1 MSGCM
6 AAEDATALVYRVRS
20 VRLPC
25 GGSRQYAHPVRTR
38 IRAGWRWLRTAIA
51 EPSLQRIEAIAL
63 LAAAV
68 GGVIA
73 GLLALLTF
81 AFRSV
86 SIAGAGSIGQFAAA
100 TSAVVAILAFALASW
115 LGYLRTR
122 ERPKFLDVVDGAA
135 LALAYAVISALSWS
149 LVADIL
155 ARGFVDADVYTVPSA
170 LIAASVAAITGYV
183 VFISASQLD
192 LTQFALILAVF
203 LVQGVLAATLSADD
217 PHWWQDNLSAL
228 GMVGETSSTLFN
240 LTVIVA
246 GILVTALARYA
257 TRELW
262 VRDPRGTRNVRVG
275 LIVIGC
281 CLMVVGLVPVNV
293 SFLVHTG
300 FASGML
306 VVFAVMIVMIG
317 RWVPGI
323 ARSFV
328 VLGWTFLGIS
338 AGLVLFFLVGYYTLT
353 AVEIVAGAL
362 VFTWILLLIR
372 TIDALVRDNAPALE
386 SLA

>member
-1 MSGCM
+1 M
-6 AAEDATALVYRVRS
+6 
-20 VRLPC
+20 
-25 GGSRQYAHPVRTR
+25 RTR

-63 LAAAV
+63 LAAAS

-73 GLLALLTF
+73 GLLALVTF
-81 AFRSV
+81 AFRTV
-86 SIAGAGSIGQFAAA
+86 PIAGADSIGQFAAVTA
-100 TSAVVAILAFALASW
+100 AVVAVLAFALASW
-115 LGYLRTR
+115 LDYLRTR
-122 ERPKFLDVVDGAA
+122 ERPRFLDIVDGIA
-135 LALAYAVISALSWS
+135 LALAYGVIAALSWS

-217 PHWWQDNLSAL
+217 PHWWEDNLSAL
-228 GMVGETSSTLFN
+228 GMVGETSSSLFN

-246 GILVTALARYA
+246 GVLVTALARYA
-257 TRELW
+257 TRGLW
-262 VRDPRGTRNVRVG
+262 ARDPRGTRNVRIG

-281 CLMVVGLVPVNV
+281 CLMVVGLIPVNV

-306 VVFAVMIVMIG
+306 VVFAGMIVMIA
-317 RWVPGI
+317 RWIPGI

-338 AGLVLFFLVGYYTLT
+338 AGLVLFFVVGYYTLT
-353 AVEIVAGAL
+353 AVEIVAGGL

-372 TIDALVRDNAPALE
+372 AIDALVRDTTPDAAAVE
-386 SLA
+386 QVV